1 MAVFTQVTALNVA
14 RPFTAGN
21 TSIVATGAIAGDLA
35 VIKASALPADRGVAV
50 ITVVTTADV
59 GRRLSG
65 RDLAVMAGETAADN
79 RGMVEA
85 CQLLPG
91 KG

>member
-14 RPFTAGN
+14 RSFTAGN
-21 TSIVATGAIAGDLA
+21 TAIVATGAIAGDLA
-35 VIKASALPADRGVAV
+35 VIKASTLPTDRGVTV

-59 GRRLSG
+59 GGRLSG
-65 RDLAVMAGETAADN
+65 RGLAVMAGKTAANN
-79 RGMVEA
+79 RGMIEA
-85 CQLLPG
+85 CQLPPG

>member
-1 MAVFTQVTALNVA
+1 MAVFTQVSALNVA

-21 TSIVATGAIAGDLA
+21 TAIVATGAIAGDLA
-35 VIKASALPADRGVAV
+35 VIKAGTLPTDCGVAV

-59 GRRLSG
+59 GRRLSD
-65 RDLAVMAGETAADN
+65 RDLAVMAGKTAADH
-79 RGMVEA
+79 RRMIEA